1 METTTLEDLREQIRR
16 EERVA
21 GLRGDGYVDDAA
33 IRRRRRQ
40 IALVAA
46 VVFLGLVVT
55 TVANDVW
62 VDLKRNSSIV
72 DPQTARFGMLLFS
85 VAFIAYAL
93 EKELHLRRLSSL
105 GHEAQAL
112 NLVLADRILE
122 TAALADAERVI
133 DASLEL
139 GDVLDAVLEQALS
152 LVVAAN
158 GSVSLLTEDGELREV
173 AASPDGAVSGH
184 GPRVADSIVMQVALA
199 REPMLVSGPVPLE
212 LDGAVYGRARLSS
225 ALCAPLEHDG
235 VLLGVVTLGAPPN
248 IRFGDVELE
257 IVRRFAPRAAA
268 AISRAR
274 RFEAAV
280 LLVDSAGDP
289 LTEEVRRVSAAIR
302 QAVAALR
309 DEADPRRRLELL
321 DVVEGGAARLLAAT
335 R

>member
-1 METTTLEDLREQIRR
+1 METTTLEELREQIRR
-16 EERVA
+16 EEKVA
-21 GLRGDGYVDDAA
+21 GLRADGHVSDAE

-40 IALVAA
+40 ISLVAA

-55 TVANDVW
+55 TLANDVW
-62 VDLKRNSSIV
+62 LDLKRNSSIV
-72 DPQTARFGMLLFS
+72 DPQTARFGMLIFT

-105 GHEAQAL
+105 GHEAHAL
-112 NLVLADRILE
+112 NLVLADRILA

-133 DASLEL
+133 DSSLEL
-139 GDVLDAVLEQALS
+139 EHVLDAVLEQALS
-152 LVVAAN
+152 LVVAAS
-158 GSVSLLTEDGELREV
+158 GSVSRLTEDGELREV
-173 AASPDGAVSGH
+173 VARPDDPTAGH
-184 GPRVADSIVMQVALA
+184 GPRVADAIVMQVALA

-235 VLLGVVTLGAPPN
+235 VLLGVLTLGAPPSE
-248 IRFGDVELE
+248 RFTDAELE

-268 AISRAR
+268 AIARAR

-289 LTEEVRRVSAAIR
+289 LTEEIRRVSAAIR
-302 QAVAALR
+302 TAASALR

-321 DVVEGGAARLLAAT
+321 DVVEGGATRLLAAT

>member
-21 GLRGDGYVDDAA
+21 GLRGDGYVSDAA

-72 DPQTARFGMLLFS
+72 DPQTARFGMLVFTI
-85 VAFIAYAL
+85 AFIAYAL
-93 EKELHLRRLSSL
+93 EKELHLRRLSTL

-122 TAALADAERVI
+122 TAALAEAERVI
-133 DASLEL
+133 DGSLEL

-158 GSVSLLTEDGELREV
+158 GSVSLLMEDGELREV
-173 AASPDGAVSGH
+173 AGSDGSAVGH
-184 GPRVADSIVMQVALA
+184 APRVADAIVMQVALA

-212 LDGAVYGRARLSS
+212 LDGSVYGRARLSS
-225 ALCAPLEHDG
+225 ALCAPLEHEG

-248 IRFGDVELE
+248 VRFGDTELE

-268 AISRAR
+268 AIARAR

-280 LLVDSAGDP
+280 LLLDSTGDP
-289 LTEEVRRVSAAIR
+289 RTEEIRRISNAIR
-302 QAVAALR
+302 QAASALR
-309 DEADPRRRLELL
+309 DEGDPRRRLELL
-321 DVVEGGAARLLAAT
+321 DVVEGGAVRLLAAT